1 LIAVADS
8 SVLIGLSAI
17 GHLHLLKALFG
28 REILIPFAVWREV
41 VEQGEKRPGARQV
54 SSADWII
61 VQNVDS
67 SDLLRLLKID
77 LDAGEAEA
85 IVLAKEINAD
95 VIFLDERDA
104 RKKAKFLDLK
114 ILGTIGIL
122 IKAKQSGEIQSLE
135 KVLNDLRFQAHFRI
149 SDLLFRRALAAVE
162 EN

>member
-1 LIAVADS
+1 M
-8 SVLIGLSAI
+8 
-17 GHLHLLKALFG
+17 
-28 REILIPFAVWREV
+28 
-41 VEQGEKRPGARQV
+41 
-54 SSADWII
+54 
-61 VQNVDS
+61 
-67 SDLLRLLKID
+67 LRLLKID

-104 RKKAKFLDLK
+104 IKKAKFLDLK